1 MLEHGHA
8 RLSEPTRRLLR
19 DEQAFRFH
27 MGLRPGDARRFF
39 QPSPAGPTL
48 LGERRRWLA
57 ETPERYACALPGS
70 ESVLAEFG
78 HAASGWL
85 GDPALPISGSA
96 GVRMLA
102 LGRNL
107 EPDLLF
113 LVPSED
119 GLWRLCAGAVCFP
132 SSWALEEKMG
142 RSLAEIHEPVP
153 GLNPALDRHIATFFG
168 RLEPNAA
175 WERSNWG
182 LSADN
187 ELNRHP
193 ARGLARLEATTSLDS
208 VWLRVEHQL
217 LMRLPVTG
225 GLVFGIRLEI
235 APLSGLMEDLGAR
248 IALASA
254 LDSMPEAV
262 ADYKGVGRIRKRLAM
277 QLRGA

>member
-8 RLSEPTRRLLR
+8 QLSEPTRRLLR

-27 MGLRPGDARRFF
+27 MGLRPGDAVGFF
-39 QPSPAGPTL
+39 QPSPSGTML
-48 LGERRRWLA
+48 LGERRRWLN
-57 ETPERYACALPGS
+57 ETPGRYASALPGA
-70 ESVLAEFG
+70 EPVLAEFG
-78 HAASGWL
+78 RAASGWL
-85 GDPALPISGSA
+85 GDPALAISGSA
-96 GVRMLA
+96 DAQILA
-102 LGRNL
+102 FGRHL

-113 LVPSED
+113 LLPSED

-142 RSLAEIHEPVP
+142 RPLSAIHEPVP
-153 GLNPALDRHIATFFG
+153 GLNTALDRHIATFLG
-168 RLEPNAA
+168 RLEPKAA

-193 ARGLARLEATTSLDS
+193 ARGLGRLESTASLDS

-217 LMRLPVTG
+217 LLRLSATG

-235 APLSGLMEDLGAR
+235 VPLSGLMGDTGAR
-248 IALASA
+248 VALASA
-254 LDSMPEAV
+254 LDSMPEPV
-262 ADYKGVGRIRKRLAM
+262 ADYKGVSRIRKRLSM
-277 QLRGA
+277 ELRGA